1 MDASNTSDGELQP
14 ARFDYAEIVVI
25 RHGETEFNA
34 TGKIQGH
41 LEVGLNDNGRLQS
54 AAVAERLSKEPK
66 ISAVYSSDLRRA
78 LDTAEIIATS
88 CGGLE
93 VIKDP
98 ALRERHSGDLQGIVR
113 HEAATINPEAHKASV
128 SHSKDQ
134 EIPGG
139 GESINQLNQRCTSC
153 LQSIGDKHRG
163 ERVVVVTHG
172 GVMRALHKR
181 VYPHERAK
189 KVWTTSVSVFHLSD
203 GDEWNIKMW
212 GDVSH
217 LNNTAV
223 LESAFG
229 NGGDEG

>member
-1 MDASNTSDGELQP
+1 MATASISSDGDVES
-14 ARFDYAEIVVI
+14 AGFNYAEIIVI
-25 RHGETEFNA
+25 RHGETEWNA
-34 TGKIQGH
+34 NGRIQGH

-66 ISAVYSSDLRRA
+66 VSAIYSSDLRRA

-113 HEAATINPEAHKASV
+113 HEAAMINPKAHKASL
-128 SHSKDQ
+128 SRCKDQ

-181 VYPHERAK
+181 AYPHEHAK

-203 GDEWNIKMW
+203 DDEWNIKLW

-217 LNNTAV
+217 FKKSAV
-223 LESAFG
+223 
-229 NGGDEG
+229 

>member
-1 MDASNTSDGELQP
+1 MATASISSDGDVES
-14 ARFDYAEIVVI
+14 AGFNYAEIIVI
-25 RHGETEFNA
+25 RHGETEWNA
-34 TGKIQGH
+34 NGRIQGH

-66 ISAVYSSDLRRA
+66 VSAIYSSDLRRA

-113 HEAATINPEAHKASV
+113 HEAAMINPKAHKASL
-128 SHSKDQ
+128 SRCKDQ
-134 EIPGG
+134 EIP
-139 GESINQLNQRCTSC
+139 
-153 LQSIGDKHRG
+153 SIGDKHRG

-181 VYPHERAK
+181 AYPHEHAK

-203 GDEWNIKMW
+203 DDEWNIKLW

-217 LNNTAV
+217 FKKSAV
-223 LESAFG
+223 
-229 NGGDEG
+229 